1 MTPICKTC
9 NETRCS
15 VDDHPHFSLQTFST
29 VSGAY
34 YDLTFAVSRHPSNLS
49 SSFPRNL
56 TVTVGDQNVTYRI
69 ANVGTR
75 GKRNMQYEVKS
86 LTFVAQSVKTTLTFA
101 ENDASPDRYGCVIDD
116 VAVVVNNKSL
126 SKCSV

>member
-1 MTPICKTC
+1 
-9 NETRCS
+9 
-15 VDDHPHFSLQTFST
+15 LQTFST